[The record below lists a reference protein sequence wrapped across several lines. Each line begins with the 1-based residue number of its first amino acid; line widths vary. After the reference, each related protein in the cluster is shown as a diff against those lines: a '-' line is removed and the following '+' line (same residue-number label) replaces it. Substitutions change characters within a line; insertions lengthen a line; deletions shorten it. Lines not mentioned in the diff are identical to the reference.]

1 MTQAVNPASIQQPEG
16 GFYGKVPAQQENTQF
31 TPIDL
36 WGASEEH
43 VWYFPGQENVPDQYK
58 QYVTFVSMN
67 EGRRT
72 RYQKKTSRPLHIERE
87 NNDARMTVDQ
97 AADRHALLETSITG
111 WKIFRGGDEL
121 MFRPSLLLEFLKFA
135 NPLHIDKLEKAI
147 RDANP
152 WMIAEMT
159 SEQIEKEIANL
170 EQKLVA
176 VKRQEEEDADFDDK

>member
-1 MTQAVNPASIQQPEG
+1 MTHAVSPTDIEQPEG
-16 GFYGKVPAQQENTQF
+16 GFYGKAPAQVEETQF
-31 TPIDL
+31 APIDL

-43 VWYFPGQENVPDQYK
+43 TWFFPGQENVPDKFK
-58 QYVTFVSMN
+58 QYVTFVTMN

-97 AADRHALLETSITG
+97 AADRHALLETSIIG
-111 WKIFRGGDEL
+111 WKIYRNGEEL
-121 MFRPSLLLEFLKFA
+121 QFKTHLLLEFLKFA
-135 NPLHIDKLEKAI
+135 KPLHIDKLEKAI

-170 EQKLVA
+170 EEKLVA
-176 VKRQEEEDADFDDK
+176 VKRQEEEDADFGDK